1 MKTLVI
7 MPTYNEAASIELT
20 LGPLLE
26 NYPELDVLVVDDG
39 SPDGT
44 GNIVKGLMSRFPQIE
59 LIERSGK
66 QGLGSAYLM
75 GFEYGQENGY
85 ELIVEM
91 DADGSH
97 RQEDLAK
104 IISAA
109 KDSDLVI
116 GSRWIP
122 GGAVEN
128 WSPLRKAISRF
139 GNWFASRMLSSEV
152 RDLTAGFRAYNS
164 NLLAKLPLE
173 RVQAQGYGFQIEMTW
188 RSELAGASITEVP
201 ILFVERTWGVSK
213 MSTGIVLEA
222 LLLITFWGIRK
233 RINKNF
239 TKSF

>member
-20 LGPLLE
+20 LRPLLE

-44 GNIVKGLMSRFPQIE
+44 GSIVKGLMSHFQQVE

-75 GFEYGQENGY
+75 GFEYGQINGY

-164 NLLAKLPLE
+164 KLLAKLPLE

-222 LLLITFWGIRK
+222 LLLITSWGIRK
-233 RINKNF
+233 RICKNF
-239 TKSF
+239 TKRF